1 MQVAGCANAAAPW
14 PSARTDWWEA
24 GSRLQR
30 TPSGAKQKQAQP
42 RTAGAAGLTA
52 HRPHVTA
59 TPQYLVLMAA
69 DDDPL
74 VNHSCMAP
82 SHSLSVLFK
91 HLRWLLD
98 YLFFLKNIL
107 LSKQTSSEFV
117 IL

>member
-82 SHSLSVLFK
+82 SHSFSVPFIIQAFALAPGLFI
-91 HLRWLLD
+91 LPQE
-98 YLFFLKNIL
+98 YFAFETNFFR
-107 LSKQTSSEFV
+107 V
-117 IL
+117 